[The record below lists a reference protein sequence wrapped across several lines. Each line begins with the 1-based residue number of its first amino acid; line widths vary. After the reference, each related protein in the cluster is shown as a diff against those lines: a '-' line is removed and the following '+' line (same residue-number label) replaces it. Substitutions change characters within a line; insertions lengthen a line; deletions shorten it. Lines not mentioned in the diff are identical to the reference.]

1 MKIQKIQKNSDQTS
15 AQMRLPAGIKDCPIL
30 AYALKELLAQRV
42 TSLLVLLA
50 VILSAAMT
58 AAIGQSAGMLSAMR
72 KQQAASIS
80 GSQYATFVQM
90 NAGQVEAL
98 QNDKRLSHAGVSVS
112 LGTVPL
118 NRALTLGISEYH
130 GDSLTFHPS
139 LMKLKEGR
147 LPQAPME
154 LALPEDVLQFLGFS
168 GKTGD
173 TITLSLSKAL
183 RHGIETTSHAYTAD
197 FTLTGITESNYMGYA
212 AGIVQGIAG
221 EGTAEALLPERFLY
235 YHVDIR
241 TADHVPFQ
249 PTMDDLVS
257 ALHVHELDMMYNTVY
272 LDAMGIPYDADA
284 ADTELSGQGFSLLSS
299 AGIMVGAL
307 LLSAAG
313 FVIFNILKIT
323 VSKRKKQYGILRAV
337 GAAKGQLYFLVTAQI
352 LLLCAIGIPAGLFMG
367 SLSAKGILTAATS
380 LLSPEVFL
388 VQDQAGL
395 NRLIAENSA
404 GKWAYLLA
412 GAAVTLLSALAAA
425 LPAALFAA
433 KVPPVTAISGAG
445 RNAKP
450 SGSQK
455 TIACRR
461 PRAPIP
467 ARMHT
472 RREKRS
478 AKQIRNFERYYAR
491 LNLRRNRGRT
501 AVTVLSLVMGIAV
514 YTVLQGSIS
523 LLDAAGEAGKHLG
536 DYSVINETA
545 GFSAGDLKTMEE
557 DSRVAAVAAMQFSLY
572 TLNGQ
577 NQPEGISLGFSLHA
591 GESFQVVGLNAAYL
605 DAYFGGK
612 IPDRDLERLQSG
624 AGCIVRNPVPLI
636 FEGAEIARTEI
647 QTGSTITVAG
657 KELQVLDTMDGYDS
671 YLGVGNGGFT
681 NGIQVIV
688 DHTVYPE
695 LTGENYYQEL
705 LPTLKP
711 DTVRGSFD
719 QTIKALAQRVPGT
732 TWISYEETDR
742 QFAVSF
748 AQTRL
753 LAWGV
758 VLFLSF
764 IGILNIINT
773 VYTNLHTRMAEIG
786 IQRAIGMSAGSLSR
800 ACLWEGAYY
809 GIYAFLP
816 GGILGCAGTFFL
828 HAALKGSWEIT
839 AAPFLASAEAA
850 VAAVAAC
857 LLAAAVPVRS
867 VAGQEIVRLTENTE

>member
-1 MKIQKIQKNSDQTS
+1 MKI
-15 AQMRLPAGIKDCPIL
+15 
-30 AYALKELLAQRV
+30 RV
-42 TSLLVLLA
+42 TSFLILFA

-72 KQQAASIS
+72 KQQAAAIG

-98 QNDKRLSHAGVSVS
+98 QNDNRLSHTGVSVS

-118 NRALTLGISEYH
+118 NRALTLGITEYH
-130 GDSLTFHPS
+130 GDSLAARPS

-183 RHGIETTSHAYTAD
+183 RHGIETTSHPYTAD

-221 EGTAEALLPERFLY
+221 EGTAEALLPERYLY
-235 YHVDIR
+235 YQVDIR

-257 ALHVHELDMMYNTVY
+257 VLHIHELDTVYNTVY
-272 LDAMGIPYDADA
+272 LDAMGIPYDTDA
-284 ADTELSGQGFSLLSS
+284 ADTELSGQGFSLLSA
-299 AGIMVGAL
+299 AGIMVGTL

-352 LLLCAIGIPAGLFMG
+352 LFLCAIGIPIGLFMG
-367 SLSAKGILTAATS
+367 ILSAKSILSAATS
-380 LLSPEVFL
+380 LLSPEIFL
-388 VQDQAGL
+388 VQDRTGL
-395 NRLIAENSA
+395 NRLIAENDS
-404 GKWAYLLA
+404 GKWGYLLA
-412 GAAVTLLSALAAA
+412 GATVTLLSALAAA

-433 KVPPVTAISGAG
+433 KVPPVTAISDTGG
-445 RNAKP
+445 NKKP
-450 SGSQK
+450 TGNK
-455 TIACRR
+455 RR
-461 PRAPIP
+461 I
-467 ARMHT
+467 
-472 RREKRS
+472 KRS
-478 AKQIRNFERYYAR
+478 AKHIRNFERYYAK

-501 AVTVLSLVMGIAV
+501 AVTVLSLVMGITV
-514 YTVLQGSIS
+514 YTILQGSVS
-523 LLDAAGEAGKHLG
+523 LLDAAGKAGNHLG

-545 GFSAGDLKTMEE
+545 GFSADDLKAMEE

-572 TLNGQ
+572 APNGQ
-577 NQPEGISLGFSLHA
+577 NRPEGISLGFALHA
-591 GESFQVVGLNAAYL
+591 GESFQVAGLNAAYW
-605 DAYFGGK
+605 DSYFGGK
-612 IPDRDLERLQSG
+612 IADSDLQRLKSG
-624 AGCIVRNPVPLI
+624 DGCIVRNPVPI
-636 FEGAEIARTEI
+636 VFDGAEIVRTEI

-657 KELQVLDTMDGYDS
+657 KELQVLDTMDGYDG
-671 YLGVGNGGFT
+671 YLSVGNGGFT
-681 NGIQVIV
+681 NGVQVIV

-695 LTGENYYQEL
+695 LTGEDSYREL

-711 DTVRGSFD
+711 DTGRSSFD
-719 QTIKALAQRVPGT
+719 QTVKALARRVPGT

-742 QFAVSF
+742 QFAESF

-773 VYTNLHTRMAEIG
+773 VYANLHTRTAEIG
-786 IQRAIGMSAGSLSR
+786 IQRAIGMSAGSLSCT
-800 ACLWEGAYY
+800 CLWEGAYY
-809 GIYAFLP
+809 GIYASLP
-816 GGILGCAGTFFL
+816 GSILGCAGTFFL
-828 HAALKGSWEIT
+828 HAALKGNWEIT

-850 VAAVAAC
+850 AAAVAAC
-857 LLAAAVPVRS
+857 LLAAAVPVRAVS
-867 VAGQEIVRLTENTE
+867 KREIVRLMETVE